1 MMERERLD
9 VLLVA
14 RGLAESRSLAQRL
27 IGAGEVLVDG
37 RVVDKPGAQVP
48 MTATLTLAAR
58 PRFVSRGGE
67 KLDAALERFAIP
79 VAGRVAADIGA
90 STGGFTDCLLQ
101 RGALRVY
108 ALDVGYGQLA
118 WALRQDPRV
127 VVLERTNARY
137 VTALPERVDLIVS
150 DVSFISV
157 RLIYPTAVRWLREG
171 GEIVSLI
178 KPQFEA
184 GRAQVGKG
192 GVVRDPAVHRQVL
205 VEVCAALA
213 ELGLGLRGLMVSPLL
228 GPAGNLEFL
237 GWWQPGVAGD
247 DVPAWI
253 ERALQEAIA
262 R

>member
-127 VVLERTNARY
+127 VALERTNARY

-228 GPAGNLEFL
+228 GPAGNVEFL

-253 ERALQEAIA
+253 ERALQEALA